1 MKILIFQKLIFDQ
14 DLEIVLEKDDLAEL
28 FESEFILM
36 EIPSINV
43 EEGCLAEDDD
53 SIITKPKNKSP
64 SLSKMHENL
73 PTSDIL
79 FQTYHCL

>member
-43 EEGCLAEDDD
+43 EEGCPAEDDE
-53 SIITKPKNKSP
+53 SIITKAEKTILLQQKSFVVKNA
-64 SLSKMHENL
+64 
-73 PTSDIL
+73 
-79 FQTYHCL
+79 